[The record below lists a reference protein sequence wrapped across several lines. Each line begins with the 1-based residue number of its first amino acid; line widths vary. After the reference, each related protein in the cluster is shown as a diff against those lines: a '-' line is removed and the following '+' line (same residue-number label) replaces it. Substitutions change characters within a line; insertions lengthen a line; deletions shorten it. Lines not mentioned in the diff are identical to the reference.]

1 MVMHK
6 LQLTALFCGPSLISG
21 LITIVLALMMLAVAN
36 FSFLLRSGLL
46 YDAFFGKGT
55 PYDLIESSR
64 DYVTVINQ
72 VILGNPTFN
81 KFMFFAFWMMVGLM
95 VYALLSTLGQTIAET
110 EQKLKSLRYIHARKA
125 QIEQDLILR
134 LALRTT
140 GVIAGLMYGWLF
152 VRLIFPF
159 CVLASQIGL
168 SNLSSLY
175 GWLYLTLS
183 FAVLVLALH
192 AVVILLRLI
201 VLRPRLYGDW
211 DNLI

>member
-1 MVMHK
+1 MHK
-6 LQLTALFCGPSLISG
+6 LQLTTLFCGPSLASG
-21 LITIVLALMMLAVAN
+21 LVTSLLAIVLLAVAN

-64 DYVTVINQ
+64 DYVAVTNQ
-72 VILGNPTFN
+72 VILGNPSFN
-81 KFMFFAFWMMVGLM
+81 KVMFFAFWMMVGLM

-110 EQKLKSLRYIHARKA
+110 EEKLKSLRYIHARKA
-125 QIEQDLILR
+125 QIEHDLILR
-134 LALRTT
+134 LALRAI
-140 GVIAGLMYGWLF
+140 GVITAVMYGWLF

-159 CVLASQIGL
+159 CVLASQIGF
-168 SNLSSLY
+168 SNLSSIS
-175 GWLYLTLS
+175 GWLYLLLS
-183 FAVLVLALH
+183 FGVLLLSLH
-192 AVVILLRLI
+192 AVVIILRII

>member
-1 MVMHK
+1 MHK
-6 LQLTALFCGPSLISG
+6 LQLTVLFCGPSIASG
-21 LITIVLALMMLAVAN
+21 LITSLLAAVMLAAAN

-64 DYVTVINQ
+64 DYIAVTNQ
-72 VILGNPTFN
+72 VILGNPAFN

-110 EQKLKSLRYIHARKA
+110 EEKLKSLRYVHARKA

-134 LALRTT
+134 LALRAI
-140 GVIAGLMYGWLF
+140 GIIIAVVFGWLF
-152 VRLIFPF
+152 IRLIFPF
-159 CVLASQIGL
+159 CVIASQIGL
-168 SNLSSLY
+168 SNLSRLS
-175 GWLYLTLS
+175 GWLYLVLGYGVLLLS
-183 FAVLVLALH
+183 LH
-192 AVVILLRLI
+192 ALVIILRLI
-201 VLRPRLYGDW
+201 VLKPRLYGDW